1 VVLKQAEELKTL
13 NSQLTSRLHEVD
25 AAKRQLQEEIAEHEQ
40 EALDVRAAVTKVGRE
55 RDELAEQLE
64 STARAYQEAK
74 GALKDKAEALFDK
87 EFVLKEHAKLIG
99 ALESELKLTKE
110 TSMAVQKDSQQAQAR
125 MASRIAELESDKGE
139 LTSRL
144 NNAVSTLEKSTAR
157 VVEDA
162 NSKLQAKDG
171 KIKQAD
177 ERATV
182 LKNEAE
188 HYRKLMEEYKRQLDV
203 KEASHSQTVTE
214 LQASLKEERVANA
227 QQAARILSLEGLA
240 DGFRDKI
247 LKLKTKDKET
257 MDALRAQVDQHEREL
272 REKDRAL
279 HILSEQRDA
288 ERVSLMTEFERILE
302 EKTHKHQTEL
312 AEAHAGATISA
323 ERKDALEAK
332 HRDELLRLKVEHEA
346 KEQFFQHQL
355 QETENQVKSL
365 IEHEIDANIKRL
377 ETQHQAAVSKLRH
390 DHEQELRAALQE
402 AMAASSASA
411 HKQHQHALEQRH
423 AVYTAELDTMRAE
436 FQQQLKAAQEDA
448 KAQQDALKRA
458 HEDNVAKLGRT
469 HQQALDALEGKISD
483 QCERHY
489 DQTLAVRDEKHRL
502 ELVSAVERERNRLT
516 SHYESLVQ
524 GLRNETVALKE
535 KHQAALK
542 NIEYQRELHL
552 QDAIEAERNK
562 LLLQGKEH
570 SEDQRAALAAEFADQ
585 LRDQERRLTA
595 KYAAQLD
602 SQRREVQGEQE
613 QALQQLATE
622 QRRQIDQLNAQ
633 KAEAEAHHVRELDL
647 VMNSHKKALADAR
660 REAEVLMR
668 VALED
673 AEREMQALRDQQGAQ
688 KVEHEER
695 LREAL
700 GEQQKELIDRAR
712 SESLKL
718 RTDLQGMEARHQAE
732 LNAALQAHVAEM
744 AKQRKQL
751 EAAQGNLV
759 DSLQEEL
766 AAAKER
772 CNELLALSAAKE
784 AQDAAM
790 LVEVKARADENTR
803 RLLEERDRQHKIELD
818 GAEAQATLELNKLRA
833 AMEKVKQRHEAELL
847 QREKEGT
854 NEQGR
859 AVATL
864 KDKHRA
870 EIAKLKAQ
878 HEQRMTAT
886 VQEIAGKG
894 KLDHLRLLDER
905 KEDETKHQAALT
917 KLESKVRELT
927 QSLQKQR
934 VEFEVQVVRLQEEAD
949 ARAAQAKAQKDED
962 DLRYSSLQEELENRS
977 EAKHLLVL
985 NTVRE
990 EAAAELARVKA
1001 DAQAQLQRREAQL
1014 RQEIEQVVVATQEE
1028 AAQRVEELETLTAH
1042 LADMRRK
1049 HTAAAAEVKA
1059 LQQELADVRGRHEE
1073 EELRANKLG
1082 SDVSE
1087 VSRRHAKE
1095 MQRLRDERAEYERVS
1110 LETEERLVRELQ
1122 ETKLASRKQLS
1133 EMQGALMQKDFDLQH
1148 AVDEAQQKL
1157 TSELQEQAARLK
1169 QAHQQQLEEL
1179 RALKERD
1186 ATQLSDARSQIAA
1199 LNADLART
1207 SAAMEALQ
1215 RDCEGRLETAA
1226 EQAATEAKFLR
1237 DRITRMTQEAED
1249 QAADIALQMEQRSE
1263 SLMEQLEEARQNA
1276 DQRHQEHLAELAEL
1290 QAQMHAQIQAERVQK
1305 ATELDEL
1312 RVTLTT
1318 THQRE
1323 IRELRVRLEA
1333 GTAATSTVKDEMTAR
1348 LNAALTE
1355 KEAQLREL
1363 QDHMKAQM
1371 AGALSQREAALK
1383 AEYER
1388 ERARLVDQYED
1399 QLQSNMQGARAELS
1413 RRLEEAASA
1422 HAAEIAAMQKRHAA
1436 ALRDHVEDSGGEVIT
1451 LHRQLGEKEEEKKD
1465 VQRQLVKSEAIR
1477 EVLKQDTENMRTE
1490 RQRLLEKIHVLELEI
1505 IEHGKAKF
1513 EARLISEKERLEQNY
1528 KSSFEEV
1535 NHEVALKAAENKQLA
1550 DRLAHG
1556 EMEIAAMRASIRT
1569 AQEDR
1574 ERLEES
1580 FRAAQTEKEAAH
1592 LRELHGALE
1601 AQQEQLQAE
1610 YLRLIQQQVDSL
1622 VGLIQN
1628 HSGGG
1633 GHSSTYGK
1641 LFAGVGATRAIIVT
1655 HLLRCRPAR
1664 PVPDAHQAAAGQLAQ
1679 QEQRGLHRGHHH
1691 AGLLAHYR
1699 QAQHGQR
1706 FGAAALLIGPAA
1718 PHPAA
1723 PAGPGGARRQ
1733 RTHRARDGAGP

>member
-40 EALDVRAAVTKVGRE
+40 EALDVRAAVTKVGCE

-516 SHYESLVQ
+516 SHYETLVQ

-744 AKQRKQL
+744 AKLRKPVV
-751 EAAQGNLV
+751 AAPGNVVDRLLV
-759 DSLQEEL
+759 VG
-766 AAAKER
+766 AAAMER

-864 KDKHRA
+864 KDKHCA

-905 KEDETKHQAALT
+905 KEDEAKHQAALT

-934 VEFEVQVVRLQEEAD
+934 VEFEVQVVRLQEVAETQ
-949 ARAAQAKAQKDED
+949 AAQAKAQKDED

-1001 DAQAQLQRREAQL
+1001 EAQAQLQRREAQL
-1014 RQEIEQVVVATQEE
+1014 RQEIEQIVVATQEE

-1042 LADMRRK
+1042 LADTRRK

-1133 EMQGALMQKDFDLQH
+1133 EMQGALMQKDFDLQN

-1186 ATQLSDARSQIAA
+1186 AAQLSDARSQIAA

-1215 RDCEGRLETAA
+1215 RDCEGRLETAT

-1276 DQRHQEHLAELAEL
+1276 DQRHQEHLAERAEL

-1413 RRLEEAASA
+1413 RRLEEAAST

-1628 HSGGG
+1628 QSGGG

-1641 LFAGVGATRAIIVT
+1641 L
-1655 HLLRCRPAR
+1655 CRWCWCYGYNYCNTFTSL
-1664 PVPDAHQAAAGQLAQ
+1664 QTCKTGS
-1679 QEQRGLHRGHHH
+1679 
-1691 AGLLAHYR
+1691 
-1699 QAQHGQR
+1699 
-1706 FGAAALLIGPAA
+1706 
-1718 PHPAA
+1718 
-1723 PAGPGGARRQ
+1723 
-1733 RTHRARDGAGP
+1733 